1 MGIFAVSR
9 ILGKNNLVM
18 ALGLIDSSTKKFAIV
33 STDTI
38 KHVLSQGI
46 STIENVELVNGEL
59 KGMVYKQKIDTSY
72 LS

>member
-1 MGIFAVSR
+1 
-9 ILGKNNLVM
+9 M

-38 KHVLSQGI
+38 KHVLSQDI

-59 KGMVYKQKIDTSY
+59 KGMVYKQKIDTSH